1 MVKYEKEML
10 DVIDALSKSNL
21 LDNCII
27 TGSWAMYFYK
37 IIFENFI
44 PPVATTDLDIFFPS
58 VKRIQKGNIV
68 NRLLEL
74 DYLRDDDS
82 FTGKTRFFSKEG
94 FEIEFL
100 TLPDKTMSSTVKIK
114 SIGISAEALPKMEPI
129 IWNYI
134 SVDFESYRV
143 NIPSPSSF
151 CLQKLLIN
159 KDRREDK
166 RIKDIDAVRYVL
178 DYVVASKKYKNEF
191 IESFNAAPKKWRR
204 IIKEAIVTN
213 ELIDLTV

>member
-114 SIGISAEALPKMEPI
+114 SIGIAAEALPKMEPI

-191 IESFNAAPKKWRR
+191 IESFNAAHKKWRR